1 MLSLNLGESL
11 PGGLSSEC
19 RSQILDGFSAIVWPY
34 LYGQT
39 SVQFP
44 CNEGDIVC
52 CEGFERVFS
61 LPVSLVEEHQV
72 LSIEN
77 ARVYVEPVSLQDT
90 TVFQTFQSVAYRR
103 SRYGDALAEGPV
115 ALTSIVVKRN
125 QQTKILRVHTRR
137 GGVFIEKP

>member
-72 LSIEN
+72 FPIDN
-77 ARVYVEPVSLQDT
+77 ARVCVEPVSLPGT
-90 TVFQTFQSVAYRR
+90 TVFQTFQWVAYSR
-103 SRYGDALAEGPV
+103 SRKGDALVEGPV
-115 ALTSIVVKRN
+115 ALTSILVNRK
-125 QQTKILRVHTRR
+125 QQTSILR
-137 GGVFIEKP
+137 

>member
-19 RSQILDGFSAIVWPY
+19 RSQTLDGFSAIAWPY

-72 LSIEN
+72 FPIEN
-77 ARVYVEPVSLQDT
+77 DRVYVDPVSFLDT
-90 TVFQTFQSVAYRR
+90 TSYQTLQPVPYLR
-103 SRYGDALAEGPV
+103 S
-115 ALTSIVVKRN
+115 
-125 QQTKILRVHTRR
+125 
-137 GGVFIEKP
+137 

>member
-19 RSQILDGFSAIVWPY
+19 RSQILDGFFAIVWPY

-39 SVQFP
+39 FDQFP
-44 CNEGDIVC
+44 CNEGVIVC

-77 ARVYVEPVSLQDT
+77 ARVYVDAVALHDT
-90 TVFQTFQSVAYRR
+90 TDHQTLQQVVSRR
-103 SRYGDALAEGPV
+103 SR
-115 ALTSIVVKRN
+115 
-125 QQTKILRVHTRR
+125 
-137 GGVFIEKP
+137 